1 MTVLCHMGDFGCG
14 HGGWTP
20 VMKIN
25 GNKVPCGIDFLSI
38 ACRDRPLERYFFFT
52 GADWLIDNE
61 GDFCSLFMS
70 PADISLTKGKD
81 TLCQMGWEGGIVSNF
96 LKTIRIIRW
105 KIKKPIIKLYHII
118 NYSPR
123 VPSAS
128 ALCSCLRLTS
138 LWPSGQTLYQM
149 GRGGKGWVGRK
160 IFWDHI
166 DFRGNGAGISCH

>member
-1 MTVLCHMGDFGCG
+1 MDASNEDYRQQGTMRNWF
-14 HGGWTP
+14 
-20 VMKIN
+20 
-25 GNKVPCGIDFLSI
+25 SI
-38 ACRDRPLERYFFFT
+38 YCVSWSTTWEIFFFT
-52 GADWLIDNE
+52 CADWLIDNE

-81 TLCQMGWEGGIVSNF
+81 ATCQMGWEGGIVSNF

-149 GRGGKGWVGRK
+149 GCGGKGWVGRK

-166 DFRGNGAGISCH
+166 DFRGNRAGISCH